1 MSLPSHGA
9 NPQTLYEKMNV
20 SMPSSIIDLSENSNP
35 LGPPSIIKDRWAEW
49 FQAISSYPDPE
60 GKTLKQVIASF
71 HHVQENQVLIG
82 NGAAELMM
90 VAAKLWQHKTIGVIH
105 PAFSEYE
112 RVILANGAKLQRFYT
127 DERSN
132 WQVDSF
138 QIEAFLSKGHSLFI
152 CNPVNPTGMVYQV
165 ELLEKWLKL
174 AEHSNG
180 MILLDEAFIDMLGE
194 EHSMSD
200 WTGSPNLLIFRSM
213 TKMFSLAG
221 LRLGYLLGNKDVL
234 NEISALLPHWN
245 VNALA
250 QLAGQAVL
258 QDSAFQ
264 QKTRSYIKAERQRIF
279 NFLKNAGFR
288 TSESKANYYLLQ
300 PPDPGK
306 TAQLFKWLLGK
317 GIVLRHTENYI
328 GLDGRWLRAGIK
340 SQKENDQL
348 MQAVKKWKLE
358 ESSR

>member
-9 NPQTLYEKMNV
+9 NPQTLYEKMNLPI
-20 SMPSSIIDLSENSNP
+20 PSSIIDLSENSNP
-35 LGPPSIIKDRWAEW
+35 LGPPSIMKERWSEW
-49 FQAISSYPDPE
+49 FEVISSYPDPE
-60 GKTLKQVIASF
+60 GQTVKRVVASF
-71 HHVQENQVLIG
+71 HRVQANQVVMG

-127 DERSN
+127 DEHAN
-132 WQVDSF
+132 WQVDSVE
-138 QIEAFLSKGHSLFI
+138 IEAFLSQGHSLFI

-165 ELLEKWLKL
+165 ELLEKWLSL
-174 AEHSNG
+174 AERSNG

-221 LRLGYLLGNKDVL
+221 LRLGYVLGNKDVL
-234 NEISALLPHWN
+234 SEISALLPHWN

-250 QLAGQAVL
+250 QLAGQEVL

-264 QKTRSYIKAERQRIF
+264 QKTRSYIKAERQRILDYF
-279 NFLKNAGFR
+279 RTIGFR
-288 TSESKANYYLLQ
+288 TSESKANYFLLQ
-300 PPDPGK
+300 PPDPEK
-306 TAQLFKWLLGK
+306 TPHLFKWLLGK
-317 GIVLRHTENYI
+317 GIVLRHTENYL
-328 GLDGRWLRAGIK
+328 GLEGRWLRAGIK
-340 SQKENDQL
+340 SQKENDQF
-348 MQAVKKWKLE
+348 MQAVKKWQQE
-358 ESSR
+358 G